1 MVNEC
6 AKADVEVK
14 VVSKTVLLVD
24 DDKELCELL
33 TDYLQG
39 EGFVCASVNSGL
51 QALEQLAV
59 QSYDAIVLDIMMP
72 QMSGLELL
80 PQLRKRYTTPVI
92 MLTGRG
98 DDIDRIV
105 GLELGAD
112 DYLGK
117 PCNPR
122 ELAARLRAV
131 MRRTAVMAVHNDGES
146 SPLLAL
152 HGLVLNPAKLQVC
165 WRGQV
170 LSLTTAEIA
179 VLKQLM
185 QAAGTVIT
193 KEVLTREALN
203 REYTDYDRSIDVH
216 ISRIRQ
222 KLTAAGSH
230 ADLIR
235 SVRGVGYQF
244 LVDVSE

>member
-1 MVNEC
+1 MT
-6 AKADVEVK
+6 
-14 VVSKTVLLVD
+14 KTLLLVD

-33 TDYLQG
+33 ADYLQG
-39 EGFVCASVNSGL
+39 EGFECASVNSGI
-51 QALEQLAV
+51 QALEHLLDHR
-59 QSYDAIVLDIMMP
+59 YDAIVLDIMMP

-80 PQLRKRYTTPVI
+80 PKLRKLYATPVI

-105 GLELGAD
+105 GLEMGAD

-131 MRRTAVMAVHNDGES
+131 MRRTQAVAALNDNDPA
-146 SPLLAL
+146 PLLEL
-152 HGLVLNPAKLQVC
+152 QGLVLNAAKLEVSF
-165 WRGQV
+165 RGQV
-170 LSLTTAEIA
+170 LLLTSAEIA

-185 QAAGTVIT
+185 QAAGHVIS
-193 KEVLTREALN
+193 KELLTREALN

-222 KLTAAGSH
+222 KLTAAGGDS
-230 ADLIR
+230 DWIR

-244 LVDVSE
+244 LVDVSA